1 MKDYKIKINYIHPM
15 DDLIYIG
22 WSANV
27 GFGVLTIEQKGNT
40 FEVETETMG
49 EEFYKQVLDKAK
61 EYIFK
66 HSKIIE

>member
-22 WSANV
+22 WSASV

-49 EEFYKQVLDKAK
+49 EEFYKQVLEKAK
-61 EYIFK
+61 EYVFE
-66 HSKIIE
+66 HSKIVE